1 MKWSWFRRRICTQNA
16 KAGKVIVGSEPPIP
30 NFSLIFFCSISRNF
44 STKFLYDF
52 FLCVQFHRNHKN
64 NIFLIF
70 FTGSNKKKDQNTPSI
85 NELLN
90 MPTFIFHQK
99 RSSSRASLFVEPP
112 MSHKKNFQSFH
123 TNGFGITWG
132 HYCWIRPCID
142 PNCWQILF
150 QGKFF

>member
-16 KAGKVIVGSEPPIP
+16 KASKVIVGSEPPIP

-52 FLCVQFHRNHKN
+52 FCACNFTEITKT
-64 NIFLIF
+64 IYFSYFLQAPI
-70 FTGSNKKKDQNTPSI
+70 KKRPKSI